1 MSGCEIPSPSTI
13 VRPCGMRV
21 LPDFNL
27 ANNDNYGNKLRNIG
41 VSFASL
47 NYIGIS
53 NPSAAAPNYSG
64 VINTGL
70 DLSVVPG
77 FRAAIRGLLAHA
89 ELDARERWNYVAPDS
104 LSRLCWEVA
113 RRAAGH
119 RGVRVGGDAGP

>member
-1 MSGCEIPSPSTI
+1 
-13 VRPCGMRV
+13 MRV

-27 ANNDNYGNKLRNIG
+27 ANNDNFGNRLRNIG
-41 VSFASL
+41 VSFASF

-64 VINTGL
+64 VINLGL

-77 FRAAIRGLLAHA
+77 FRAPQF
-89 ELDARERWNYVAPDS
+89 EDFS
-104 LSRLCWEVA
+104 LMPNSMLVNAGITSRPTPFQDFAGKFA

-119 RGVRVGGDAGP
+119 RGVRVRGDAGP